1 MEKSCLTTWFMCMKN
16 LYFSSPTQF
25 FLLCPILMSPW
36 FLIIINFINE
46 FDLFDFTLVVAM
58 DQINGKGL
66 CVTCIE
72 VEKTKKKWNWLL
84 LIMFFLV

>member
-1 MEKSCLTTWFMCMKN
+1 MVFVHEEFIFFITHTIFFIMSNLT
-16 LYFSSPTQF
+16 
-25 FLLCPILMSPW
+25 SPW

-66 CVTCIE
+66 CVTCTKVVASKE
-72 VEKTKKKWNWLL
+72 KVESIILDHV
-84 LIMFFLV
+84 FF